1 MMRRRLSTLARDE
14 RGAGLIE
21 FAIVAPT
28 LLLMLMATFDL
39 AYRAYISS
47 VLSGELQKAG
57 RDSTLEGGTAG
68 ATALDARVRN
78 RVKVLVQNGT
88 IEFTRKNFESFT
100 RAGQQEPFVDQKDAV
115 TKQYNGLRDPGECF
129 TDENN
134 SGTWDAV
141 GGRDGQGSA
150 DDIVQ
155 YEVTLTY
162 PRIVPM
168 YGMAGWSSVQTVKA
182 MTVLRNQP
190 YGEQDVRTTPPTV
203 CT

>member
-1 MMRRRLSTLARDE
+1 MRRLFSNLARDE
-14 RGAGLIE
+14 RGAGMIE

-28 LLLMLMATFDL
+28 LILMLMAIFDL
-39 AYRAYISS
+39 SYRAYISS
-47 VLSGELQKAG
+47 VLSGEMQKAG

-68 ATALDARVRN
+68 ATALDARVRE

-88 IEFTRKNFESFT
+88 VTFTRKNFESFT
-100 RAGQQEPFVDQKDAV
+100 RAGQQEPFVDQKNPL
-115 TKQYNGLRDPGECF
+115 TNQYNGLRDPGECF

-141 GGRDGQGSA
+141 GGRNGQGSA

-155 YEVTLTY
+155 YEATLTY
-162 PRIVPM
+162 PRIIPM
-168 YGMAGWSSVQTVKA
+168 YGLSGWSSVQTVKVS
-182 MTVLRNQP
+182 TVLRNQP